1 MPGMTTRSTART
13 GRRLTRRITAFA
25 RAHGGSAEATVSY
38 TGERGVRVVLVGA
51 DGGWGDLMAPDGD
64 TARQAL
70 EAAGITPRDT
80 FDAPLAAKV
89 RTGRYEWSRMAGLQI
104 GGPRNT

>member
-1 MPGMTTRSTART
+1 MPGMTTRTDRA
-13 GRRLTRRITAFA
+13 GKRLTRQITAFA
-25 RAHGGSAEATVSY
+25 RSHGGSAEATVSHI
-38 TGERGVRVVLVGA
+38 GARGARIVLVAA
-51 DGGWGDLMAPDGD
+51 DGDWGDLMAPDGD

-70 EAAGITPRDT
+70 EAAGITPRDG

-89 RTGRYEWSRMAGLQI
+89 RTGPYEWTRMAGLQI